1 MESQQRQTLL
11 LVDDEE
17 IIREVGSKMLERMG
31 YAVLTASS
39 GAEALACYQ
48 EHRERI
54 ALVILDLI
62 LPDMSGGDAF
72 DRIRELRAGAKVL
85 LSSGY
90 SADGEA
96 ADILKRGCDGFIQKP
111 FNMEALSAA
120 IRELL
125 PPA

>member
-31 YAVLTASS
+31 YDVLTASS

-48 EHRERI
+48 DHRERI
-54 ALVILDLI
+54 ALVILDLV
-62 LPDMSGGDAF
+62 LQDMSGGDAF
-72 DRIRELRAGAKVL
+72 DRIRELHAGAKVL

-111 FNMEALSAA
+111 FNMEKLSAA

>member
-1 MESQQRQTLL
+1 MENSSKIVL

-31 YAVLTASS
+31 YDVLTASS

-72 DRIRELRAGAKVL
+72 DRIRGAANHRNGSV
-85 LSSGY
+85 
-90 SADGEA
+90 A
-96 ADILKRGCDGFIQKP
+96 
-111 FNMEALSAA
+111 
-120 IRELL
+120 
-125 PPA
+125 